1 MIFPDMAATIA
12 RIAVRPAFRSL
23 TARLVSAAPLIQS
36 QVNILS
42 SRAVVESVRI
52 PTKVQTRNY
61 SGKDPMNLQ
70 YIQER

>member
-1 MIFPDMAATIA
+1 MAATIA
-12 RIAVRPAFRSL
+12 RIAVRPALRSL
-23 TARLVSAAPLIQS
+23 TARLASTAPLIQS

-42 SRAVVESVRI
+42 SRAVMASVRI
-52 PTKVQTRNY
+52 PSQVQTRNY